1 MSEGDTIT
9 RRRSELS
16 AAKRALFERRMRG
29 EPIGTAGS
37 QLISRCPNR
46 TSTILSFAQQRLWFL
61 NQLDEGG
68 SAYNLPEAWHLTG
81 HLDVNSL
88 EKSIRKLL
96 ARHQV
101 LRMSF
106 VGEQGV
112 PVEAIS
118 TEESFKLSAIDLIG
132 YPPGERE
139 AKARQLMTEEAC
151 RPFDLSQGPLV
162 RAILLRTGE
171 LEYDFLLVLHH
182 IVTDGWSFGVLRHE
196 IAAFYNAISAGQ
208 APALPVL
215 PIQYQDYAYWQR
227 QWIKGD
233 VLQTQLAYWK
243 QRLAG
248 TLPLLQLPTD
258 YQRPATQ
265 SSRGANEHL
274 SMRKSLLEA
283 LNSLSRQECVS
294 LFMMLFAAY
303 CVLLYRHTGQED
315 ILVGV
320 PIANRTRTEV
330 ESLIG
335 FFVNTLVLRADM
347 SGNPTFRDLLSRI
360 REVALEAYAHQDLP
374 FEKLVEELQPQR
386 DLSFNPLFQAM
397 FVLRN
402 APAEPLELAG
412 VAVKPIEVET
422 HSSMFDLTLYMT
434 EEAEGLTGWFE
445 YSTDLFSYVTI
456 KRLVARLQTLLE
468 GIVADPGKRISDLP
482 LLPEA
487 EATKVLVQWNDTCAG
502 YPQDVLL
509 HQLFEAQVE
518 RTPNAIAVDFEGKQL
533 TYRELNERAN
543 RLAHFLRKLG
553 VGPDTLVAVCMERSL
568 ELVMALY
575 GILKAGGAYVPIDPE
590 YPQERVAF
598 MMQDASA
605 AVLLTQTRLADSL
618 REGGATV
625 LCLDGD
631 WDRIAAEDP
640 GNQSVTMKPDNLA
653 YMIYTSGSTGK
664 PKGAMNTHRGI
675 CNRLLWMQEY
685 FALTTTDR
693 VLQKTPFS
701 FDVSVWELFWPL
713 LVGARMVV
721 AAPGGHRDSAY
732 LVKLIGEQHITVCH
746 FVPSM
751 LRVFLE
757 EAEVG
762 RCGSLRHVI
771 CSGEALPFELQER
784 FFALLSCELHNLY
797 GPTEAAVDVTYWTCR
812 RGSERKVVPIGKPVA
827 NTQIYILDR
836 LLQPVPIG
844 VPGELYI
851 GGVQVGRGYH
861 NRPELTAERFISD
874 PYSRSPGARLY
885 KTGDLCRW
893 LEDGSV
899 EYLGRMDFQVKIRGN
914 RIELGEIEAALSQ
927 HPEVSDAVVMVRE
940 RQTGDKTLVAY
951 VAGHGEN
958 PSLEERL
965 RQYLKERLPDYMIP
979 SLFVIVE
986 KMPLTS
992 NGKVD
997 RLTLSKY
1004 GNDQPKSETHF
1015 VAPRDELEFQVA
1027 GIWASVLG
1035 LESISVQ
1042 DDFFALGGHSLL
1054 AAQLF
1059 AKIERVMGRRIPLA
1073 SIFRASTVEQF
1084 AILLREKEWKPSWSS
1099 LVAIQ
1104 PGGSKPPLFL
1114 CHGAEGNVL
1123 LYRELALRLGSDR
1136 PVYGLQS
1143 QGLDGNGHV
1152 ATSIE
1157 DMAAHYMH
1165 EIQSLQPKGP
1175 YYLGGY
1181 CMGGAIAL
1189 EIAQQLHAKDQ
1200 EVALV
1205 ALLETYN
1212 ISSNPKVLSFP
1223 YKCCH
1228 RIQTVIF
1235 HLDNFLLL
1243 RGNQALAFFRHKARV
1258 QRARAKAAL
1267 AIWLSAR
1274 IRKFRSSSRSAYP
1287 HIALTRVNDAAFERY
1302 RPRPFAGR
1310 VVLFRPKRYYFG
1322 LHSREFGWN
1331 EVVKDGVNVHC
1342 LTVNPHGMLVEPFV
1356 DLLAENLKTYL
1367 EDGQKAN

>member
-1 MSEGDTIT
+1 MKVSEEIVRYPLAPLQQGMLFHW
-9 RRRSELS
+9 LS
-16 AAKRALFERRMRG
+16 A
-29 EPIGTAGS
+29 
-37 QLISRCPNR
+37 
-46 TSTILSFAQQRLWFL
+46 
-61 NQLDEGG
+61 
-68 SAYNLPEAWHLTG
+68 PEAGTDVEQMVCALHEKLDASLLRKAWNTVVEQHEILRTYFSWKEDGNCEQSVLPWVAVPWQECDWSTLSEKVQAEHLAQFLSEDRHRGFDMGKAPMLRLTLFRVG
-81 HLDVNSL
+81 GTEYWLIWTFHHALLDGRSFPIVLNEVFACYEAYSAGREVQLEPSRPFRDYIEWLQHLDL
-88 EKSIRKLL
+88 PKAERYW
-96 ARHQV
+96 RQ
-101 LRMSF
+101 
-106 VGEQGV
+106 Q
-112 PVEAIS
+112 
-118 TEESFKLSAIDLIG
+118 LSGFSA
-132 YPPGERE
+132 P
-139 AKARQLMTEEAC
+139 T
-151 RPFDLSQGPLV
+151 PLV
-162 RAILLRTGE
+162 V
-171 LEYDFLLVLHH
+171 DNV
-182 IVTDGWSFGVLRHE
+182 
-196 IAAFYNAISAGQ
+196 SANPQVPDRQ
-208 APALPVL
+208 A
-215 PIQYQDYAYWQR
+215 D
-227 QWIKGD
+227 
-233 VLQTQLAYWK
+233 
-243 QRLAG
+243 
-248 TLPLLQLPTD
+248 
-258 YQRPATQ
+258 
-265 SSRGANEHL
+265 
-274 SMRKSLLEA
+274 
-283 LNSLSRQECVS
+283 ECVS
-294 LFMMLFAAY
+294 LSRTTTSALKSFAEQNE
-303 CVLLYRHTGQED
+303 LRL
-315 ILVGV
+315 
-320 PIANRTRTEV
+320 
-330 ESLIG
+330 S
-335 FFVNTLVLRADM
+335 TLVHGAWAL
-347 SGNPTFRDLLSRI
+347 LLSRYSGEGDVVFGAVRACRKSTIDGADLMVGLFINTLPI
-360 REVALEAYAHQDLP
+360 RVHITPGNLLADWLKKLMLQWQAVREYEHTPLASVQSWSEVPGGKPLFESIVMFESYQLSTQLRQQDGNWANRSFRLYEQTNYP
-374 FEKLVEELQPQR
+374 LTVTVYSGTELCLQIEFDR
-386 DLSFNPLFQAM
+386 SRFNP
-397 FVLRN
+397 
-402 APAEPLELAG
+402 P
-412 VAVKPIEVET
+412 
-422 HSSMFDLTLYMT
+422 
-434 EEAEGLTGWFE
+434 
-445 YSTDLFSYVTI
+445 TI
-456 KRLVARLQTLLE
+456 RRMLGHFKTLLE
-468 GIVADPGKRISDLP
+468 GMLQGPQQRLDDLP
-482 LLPEA
+482 VLTQEERQQLLSE
-487 EATKVLVQWNDTCAG
+487 WNDTCAG

-927 HPEVSDAVVMVRE
+927 HALVRRCLVAVQEDGQGEKR
-940 RQTGDKTLVAY
+940 LVAY
-951 VAGHGEN
+951 VVWRETA
-958 PSLEERL
+958 PSLAEIRDH
-965 RQYLKERLPDYMIP
+965 LKSKLPDYMVPSAFVGLDEIP
-979 SLFVIVE
+979 
-986 KMPLTS
+986 MAP

-997 RLTLSKY
+997 RRALPAPDGKASGDARQTGLQPEGDVERIIADIWRDVLSISHVARDSNFFDLGGDSLRLMRLRVKLEHAFNRELTMLDLLRCTSVRSLARHIQ
-1004 GNDQPKSETHF
+1004 GSEAEA
-1015 VAPRDELEFQVA
+1015 VDLKESSA
-1027 GIWASVLG
+1027 GIDARR
-1035 LESISVQ
+1035 E
-1042 DDFFALGGHSLL
+1042 
-1054 AAQLF
+1054 AA
-1059 AKIERVMGRRIPLA
+1059 RR
-1073 SIFRASTVEQF
+1073 R
-1084 AILLREKEWKPSWSS
+1084 
-1099 LVAIQ
+1099 
-1104 PGGSKPPLFL
+1104 
-1114 CHGAEGNVL
+1114 
-1123 LYRELALRLGSDR
+1123 RELRQR
-1136 PVYGLQS
+1136 V
-1143 QGLDGNGHV
+1143 
-1152 ATSIE
+1152 
-1157 DMAAHYMH
+1157 
-1165 EIQSLQPKGP
+1165 
-1175 YYLGGY
+1175 
-1181 CMGGAIAL
+1181 
-1189 EIAQQLHAKDQ
+1189 LHGTGEQ
-1200 EVALV
+1200 H
-1205 ALLETYN
+1205 T
-1212 ISSNPKVLSFP
+1212 
-1223 YKCCH
+1223 
-1228 RIQTVIF
+1228 
-1235 HLDNFLLL
+1235 
-1243 RGNQALAFFRHKARV
+1243 
-1258 QRARAKAAL
+1258 
-1267 AIWLSAR
+1267 
-1274 IRKFRSSSRSAYP
+1274 
-1287 HIALTRVNDAAFERY
+1287 
-1302 RPRPFAGR
+1302 
-1310 VVLFRPKRYYFG
+1310 
-1322 LHSREFGWN
+1322 
-1331 EVVKDGVNVHC
+1331 
-1342 LTVNPHGMLVEPFV
+1342 
-1356 DLLAENLKTYL
+1356 
-1367 EDGQKAN
+1367 